1 MQGVAAGGG
10 GATIFLLLPP
20 PTLYSIISSQVFTEL
35 RGGKPLSAINR
46 MMLSDG
52 VSSGG
57 GGEGGL
63 AASRPATG
71 VRVWVGNAQQEPRCL
86 QVIFGDPR
94 RKIA

>member
-20 PTLYSIISSQVFTEL
+20 PTLYVIISSQVFTEQ
-35 RGGKPLSAINR
+35 RGGKSLNR
-46 MMLSDG
+46 MVLRDG
-52 VSSGG
+52 VSSGS